1 MPFDKVVISA
11 TLFGQL
17 IQNRFYLQTEVF
29 QEVAEVALHVQ
40 NSWVNQVRQW
50 QHSNLRYTLIQVTR
64 ILDGPPSQENKVVNI
79 TGAQT
84 PEVNVP
90 SFVSGVL
97 QFKTNLVGRRFR
109 GRYYWAAP
117 RQGGISGGFHTANE
131 SAFIQPTINTLK
143 GLWIGPA
150 GGSTGI
156 QLVIRHADTG
166 GFTAV
171 TDIGLRP
178 TLGCQ
183 RRRNIGVGA

>member
-1 MPFDKVVISA
+1 MPFDKVVISQ

-17 IQNRFYLQTEVF
+17 VQNRIYLQTEEF
-29 QEVAEVALHVQ
+29 QEPAEVAAHVR
-40 NSWVNQVRQW
+40 NSWVERIRQF

-64 ILDGPPSQENKVVNI
+64 VLDGPPLQENLVVNI

-90 SFVSGVL
+90 SFVSGVF
-97 QFKTNLVGRRFR
+97 QFKTNQAGRRFR

-117 RQGGISGGFHTANE
+117 RQGGISQGFHTANE
-131 SAFIQPTINTLK
+131 TNVILPHIALMKDAF
-143 GLWIGPA
+143 IGPA

-156 QLVIRHADTG
+156 QLVIRHQDTG